1 MMYKVNKNHSFSR
14 TTKDSL
20 SFKINLEVDVDGIF
34 MIIIFSNNVQ
44 VWEHGQ

>member
-1 MMYKVNKNHSFSR
+1 MYKVKSLNHSLSQLL
-14 TTKDSL
+14 KDIL
-20 SFKINLEVDVDGIF
+20 SLEVDVDENF

>member
-1 MMYKVNKNHSFSR
+1 MYKVKSLNHSLSQLL
-14 TTKDSL
+14 KDIL
-20 SFKINLEVDVDGIF
+20 SLEVYVDETF